1 VLTSENLLGANNVS
15 NFEDISLQLYKEF
28 FDNVLCK
35 RLFIYS
41 LDDGRILK
49 LKFEE
54 TNLLHILGA
63 QHILGRNYKASKFN
77 KEIIDKSMTFQ
88 ILEKRNSIVFNDYTD
103 RFLNFANIY
112 HVITHCK
119 MIYFSKEVYNKNR
132 KSKEESLIDFS
143 YILYEDL
150 NNKKLHLG
158 LDTYNNGY
166 TYYGESLLV
175 KSSRNDVLIKDQTP
189 IRIKTI
195 KVIDKK
201 TKNVIEEIHYN

>member
-1 VLTSENLLGANNVS
+1 MLTSENLLGANNVS